1 MDKETRIYRGGININ
16 KDAVVGPVF
25 QWLGT
30 AGLRITFGGKVILVD
45 PYLSRNERARPVQ
58 NLCPADMSDA
68 EFVFLTHG
76 HFDHIADVPDIV
88 RASEARVY
96 CSTVAAKTLEKKG
109 VPPARI
115 TTLTGGEK
123 LELGGFDLSVG
134 TSRHTVFDLKLLLG
148 TLPGVLREARRVL
161 PELLGMPGGPV
172 LIFTFDFDGLT
183 ATDMG
188 SMGVTVQQVF
198 DEHLRFPDILFIPLQ
213 GRTDICQRA
222 ADITATVRPRAV
234 VPHHYDD
241 FYPPV
246 SQMVDIEPFRLRV
259 KKLVPECCYY
269 KPTINLEFEPSDI
282 FGE

>member
-1 MDKETRIYRGGININ
+1 M
-16 KDAVVGPVF
+16 F